1 MSESE
6 RRDPDRLLAAIMQEE
21 LAASRGK
28 LKIFFG
34 ACAGVGKTYAMLNA
48 ARARLK
54 EGVDVMIGIV
64 ETHGRSETAMLLDTL
79 PMLPSRKIE
88 YRGRLLA
95 EFDIDAALE
104 RAPQLII
111 VDELAHSNVD
121 GSRHAK
127 RWQDVE
133 ELLVRGI
140 DVYTALNVQHLE
152 SLNDVVGSITG
163 VRVWETVPDRFF
175 DQANDVTL
183 VDLPPDEL
191 LERLQGGKVYLPSQA
206 ERAAK
211 NFFRKGNLIA
221 LRELALRR
229 TADRVD
235 SQMRAYRAD
244 RAISNVW
251 HARDRLIA
259 CIGPGPQGD
268 KLVRA
273 SARLANDL
281 KADWIAVYIETPALK
296 RLSKAAR
303 QSILDHL
310 QLAEELGA
318 ETATLASSDL
328 IATLSAYAKSRNAN
342 KLVVGRPAALPWYQA
357 WRPRFVDALTR
368 VVRDIDVVVIG
379 LDDGEHTSLAK
390 SAGPI
395 PERPGVW
402 RWQAYL
408 WATLTCAL
416 TAVLAAQLLRIF
428 DLSNV
433 IMVFLVAVVGMSI
446 RFGRGPGAWAA
457 ALSVL
462 LFDFFFVPPRFSFA
476 VADAQYLFTFAL
488 MLMVSLG
495 IGQLAAK
502 LRFEATVAHIR
513 ERRAQALATLSK
525 ELSGALMAEQV
536 IEIANRHVNGMFG
549 SGVATMLPDSHEKVQ
564 VAGTS
569 TNAPD
574 IDHAVAQWV
583 YDHQQSAGRG
593 TQTLAAAV
601 AHYLPL
607 KAPMRTRG
615 VLVLGAS
622 DLLFLEE
629 PEQKRLLDIFAAQ
642 IALALERVHYVEV
655 AQDALVSMEGERLR
669 NSLLSAISHDL
680 RTPLTSLVGLAS
692 TLAERDPPE
701 LVRRQLAQAIGQEA
715 RQMNELVTNLLD
727 MARLQ
732 AGGVQLKKDWQ
743 SVEEIVGSSCALMQ
757 HSLQNHRLMIAIP
770 ADLPLCECD
779 PVLIQRV
786 LVNLLDNAVKYSPPG
801 SAIEISAACDGPA
814 LCIVVADQG
823 QGLPPGQALRLF
835 DKFTRG
841 ETESNKPGVGLG
853 LALCKIIVE
862 AHGGTIEAETRLQG
876 GAQFSI
882 RLPLG
887 QLPPDPLQADA
898 RAPGGAAPAF
908 AALNEPD
915 DPA

>member
-1 MSESE
+1 MNDQE
-6 RRDPDRLLAAIMQEE
+6 RRDPDRLLAAIQQEE
-21 LAASRGK
+21 WLATRGK

-48 ARARLK
+48 ARQRLK
-54 EGVDVMIGIV
+54 EGQDVMIGIV
-64 ETHGRSETAMLLDTL
+64 ETHGRAETAMLLQDL
-79 PMLPSRKIE
+79 PHLPSRKVE

-95 EFDIDAALE
+95 EFDIDAALA
-104 RAPQLII
+104 RKPQLLL
-111 VDELAHSNVD
+111 VDELAHSNIE

-133 ELLVRGI
+133 ELLANGI

-163 VRVWETVPDRFF
+163 IRVWETVPDRFF

-191 LERLQGGKVYLPSQA
+191 LERLQDGKVYLPEQA

-251 HARDRLIA
+251 HARDRLIV
-259 CIGPGPQGD
+259 CVGPGSQGD
-268 KLVRA
+268 KLVRSA
-273 SARLANDL
+273 ARLANDL
-281 KADWIAVYIETPALK
+281 KADWIAVYVETPALK
-296 RLSKAAR
+296 RLSREAR
-303 QSILDHL
+303 QSILAHL
-310 QLAEELGA
+310 QLAEEMGA

-328 IATLSAYAKSRNAN
+328 IATLTAYARSRNAN
-342 KLVVGRPAALPWYQA
+342 KLVVGRPAPLPWYRAWQA
-357 WRPRFVDALTR
+357 RFVDVLTR
-368 VVRDIDVVVIG
+368 QARDIDVVVIG
-379 LDDGEHTSLAK
+379 LEGDDAVGPKHPAAALHSPAPLRWRSYLLA
-390 SAGPI
+390 SA
-395 PERPGVW
+395 
-402 RWQAYL
+402 A
-408 WATLTCAL
+408 CAL
-416 TAVLAAQLLRIF
+416 TTLLASQLLRIF

-433 IMVFLVAVVGMSI
+433 IMVFLVTVVGVSI
-446 RFGRGPGAWAA
+446 RLGRGPGAWAA
-457 ALSVL
+457 TLSVL
-462 LFDFFFVPPRFSFA
+462 LFDFFFVAPKFSFA

-488 MLMVSLG
+488 MLAVSLG
-495 IGQLAAK
+495 IGQLAAR
-502 LRFEATVAHIR
+502 LRFEAMVAHLR

-536 IEIANRHVNGMFG
+536 IEIATRHVSGMFLA
-549 SGVATMLPDSHEKVQ
+549 GVAMLLPDSHEKVQ
-564 VAGTS
+564 VAGTAG
-569 TNAPD
+569 TAPD
-574 IDHAVAQWV
+574 IDPAVAQWV
-583 YDHQQSAGRG
+583 YDHQQSAGLG

-615 VLVLGAS
+615 VLVLAAGE
-622 DLLFLEE
+622 LLFLDE

-680 RTPLTSLVGLAS
+680 RTPLTSMVGLAS
-692 TLAERDPPE
+692 TLAERDPPPAM
-701 LVRRQLAQAIGQEA
+701 RRELAQAIQQEA
-715 RQMNELVTNLLD
+715 QQLNELVTNLLD

-732 AGGVQLKKDWQ
+732 AGGVQLRKDWQ
-743 SVEEIVGSSCALMQ
+743 SVEEIVGSVCVQMKRVLQQ
-757 HSLQNHRLMIAIP
+757 HVLQLSIP
-770 ADLPLCECD
+770 PDLPLCECD

-786 LVNLLDNAVKYSPPG
+786 LVNLLDNAIKFTAPG
-801 SAIEISAACDGPA
+801 SVIAVSASQQGDFMQIMVEDNGP
-814 LCIVVADQG
+814 
-823 QGLPPGQALRLF
+823 GLPAGQEVKLF
-835 DKFTRG
+835 DKFMRG

-853 LALCKIIVE
+853 LALCKIIAE
-862 AHGGTIEAETRLQG
+862 AHGGSVRAENRVENC
-876 GAQFSI
+876 GARFI
-882 RLPLG
+882 LLLPLG
-887 QLPPDPLQADA
+887 E
-898 RAPGGAAPAF
+898 APAMPS
-908 AALNEPD
+908 LPD
-915 DPA
+915 ITP

>member
-1 MSESE
+1 MISE
-6 RRDPDRLLAAIMQEE
+6 RRDPDQLLAAILQEE
-21 LAASRGK
+21 LVARRGK

-48 ARARLK
+48 ARQRIK
-54 EGVDVMIGIV
+54 EGVDVLIGIV
-64 ETHGRSETAMLLDTL
+64 ETHGRSETALLLQDL
-79 PMLPSRKIE
+79 PILPSRKVE
-88 YRGRLLA
+88 YRGRTLA

-111 VDELAHSNVD
+111 VDELAHTNIE

-133 ELLVRGI
+133 ELLANGI

-163 VRVWETVPDRFF
+163 IRVWETLPDKFF

-191 LERLQGGKVYLPSQA
+191 LERLQDGKVYMPEAA

-259 CIGPGPQGD
+259 CIGPGTQGE
-268 KLVRA
+268 KLVR
-273 SARLANDL
+273 SCARLANDL
-281 KADWIAVYIETPALK
+281 KADWIAVYVETPALK
-296 RLSKAAR
+296 RLSKAER

-310 QLAEELGA
+310 ALAEEMGA

-328 IATLSAYAKSRNAN
+328 IATLTAYARSRNAN
-342 KLVVGRPAALPWYQA
+342 KLVVGRPAGLPWYQA
-357 WRPRFVDALTR
+357 WRPRFVDVLTR
-368 VVRDIDVVVIG
+368 QVQDMDVVVIG
-379 LDDGEHTSLAK
+379 LQDGNNA
-390 SAGPI
+390 SAGRGNGKPAAA
-395 PERPGVW
+395 PESAPFRW
-402 RWQAYL
+402 RSYL
-408 WATLTCAL
+408 LATLACAL
-416 TAVLAAQLLRIF
+416 TTVLAAQLLRIF

-433 IMVFLVAVVGMSI
+433 IMVFLVTVVFVSI
-446 RFGRGPGAWAA
+446 RLGRGPGAWAA
-457 ALSVL
+457 TLAVL
-462 LFDFFFVPPRFSFA
+462 LFDFFFVPPRFSFT
-476 VADAQYLFTFAL
+476 VSDTQYLFTFVL
-488 MLMVSLG
+488 MLLVSLG

-502 LRFEATVAHIR
+502 LRFEATVAHLR

-536 IEIANRHVNGMFG
+536 IEIANRHVSGMFMA
-549 SGVATMLPDSHEKVQ
+549 GVATMLPDSHEKVQ

-569 TNAPD
+569 ATQPV

-583 YDHQQSAGRG
+583 YDHQQSAGLG

-615 VLVLGAS
+615 VLVLGAG
-622 DLLFLEE
+622 DLLFLDE

-692 TLAERDPPE
+692 TLERDPPE
-701 LVRRQLAQAIGQEA
+701 ALRRELAQAIGQEA

-732 AGGVQLKKDWQ
+732 AGGMQLKKDWQ
-743 SVEEIVGSSCALMQ
+743 SVEEIVGSVCALMKR
-757 HSLQNHRLMIAIP
+757 SLQMHRLQLSIP

-779 PVLIQRV
+779 PVLMQRV
-786 LVNLLDNAVKYSPPG
+786 LVNLLDNAVKFTEPG
-801 SAIEISAACDGPA
+801 SLITISAQAGLGKMQIMVEDDGP
-814 LCIVVADQG
+814 
-823 QGLPPGQALRLF
+823 GLPAGQEVRMF
-835 DKFTRG
+835 DKFARG
-841 ETESNKPGVGLG
+841 EIESNKPGVGLG

-862 AHGGTIEAETRLQG
+862 AHGGSIAAENRECG
-876 GAQFSI
+876 GARFI
-882 RLPLG
+882 ILLPL
-887 QLPPDPLQADA
+887 ADA
-898 RAPGGAAPAF
+898 PALLPLAPDA
-908 AALNEPD
+908 NPD
-915 DPA
+915 HPDEESP